1 MAARAPRIDM
11 YDPVKP
17 PRCTSCGRL
26 IEPGSTAVSFPC
38 PGCGEVVIWRC
49 SKCRRQ
55 GSTYVCPSC
64 GFTGP

>member
-1 MAARAPRIDM
+1 VSAITRKIDM

-26 IEPGSTAVSFPC
+26 IEPGSVAVSFPC
-38 PGCGEVVIWRC
+38 PSCGQVTIWRC
-49 SKCRRQ
+49 AKCRRQ
-55 GSTYVCPSC
+55 GSTYTCPNC